1 MHLCLSVSA
10 ALYWNHHPIW
20 SKLFGEEESRLF
32 FDLPNSGWDV
42 NRDEPRFPFLKRWP
56 HTTKY
61 KLVIRVEHPG
71 FLGNPFN
78 FMAFSMKVLISFLN
92 SSKKSMYF
100 ENILYLETDV
110 QQKHL
115 PFRKAMA
122 SQKRKYGP
130 MPSAKLA
137 EGSFFVCRC
146 LGSCH
151 LSNIIFGVLMDTKAM
166 WASLIFLRTVKY
178 LHY

>member
-1 MHLCLSVSA
+1 MLLSSISHGVRTISYFPWKIFHTSCITLFWEKIIYLVLLYLQYQTVFICITLINYLCYNKIRVGTYPLPFLHLCLSESA

-78 FMAFSMKVLISFLN
+78 FMAFSMKVLTSFFD
-92 SSKKSMYF
+92 SSK
-100 ENILYLETDV
+100 I
-110 QQKHL
+110 
-115 PFRKAMA
+115 
-122 SQKRKYGP
+122 
-130 MPSAKLA
+130 
-137 EGSFFVCRC
+137 
-146 LGSCH
+146 
-151 LSNIIFGVLMDTKAM
+151 
-166 WASLIFLRTVKY
+166 
-178 LHY
+178 